1 MITIKKNFE
10 FKRALSRGKHL
21 NGKYFLIYFF
31 PTKLNI
37 LRFGF
42 AVGKK
47 AGNAVERNRI
57 KRVLRECVRLAD
69 FRTEKGYDIVFVW
82 KNVLP
87 AEKVNFQLM
96 QKDLNSL
103 LEKGF

>member
-10 FKRALSRGKHL
+10 FKRALSRGKYL
-21 NGKYFLIYFF
+21 NGKYILVYFF
-31 PTKLNI
+31 PTKLNM

-57 KRVLRECVRLAD
+57 KRVLREAVRLAD
-69 FRTEKGYDIVFVW
+69 FRVEKGYDFVLVW

-87 AEKVNFQLM
+87 AEKVNFHLIR
-96 QKDLNSL
+96 KDLNSL
-103 LEKGF
+103 IEKGF

>member
-10 FKRALSRGKHL
+10 FKRALSRGKYR
-21 NGKYFLIYFF
+21 NGKFISVYFF

-57 KRVLRECVRLAD
+57 KRVIREVVRLTD
-69 FRTEKGYDIVFVW
+69 FRLEKGYDIVVVW
-82 KNVLP
+82 KNVIP
-87 AEKVNFQLM
+87 AEKVDFSLIR
-96 QKDLNSL
+96 KDMNSL

>member
-10 FKRALSRGKHL
+10 FKRALSRGKYV
-21 NGKYFLIYFF
+21 NGKYFLVYFF
-31 PTKLNI
+31 PTKLNM

-57 KRVLRECVRLAD
+57 KRVLREAVRLTD
-69 FRTEKGYDIVFVW
+69 FPFEKGYDIILVW

-87 AEKVNFQLM
+87 AEKVNFHLM
-96 QKDLNSL
+96 KKDLDSL
-103 LEKGF
+103 IEKGF